1 MALIKEYFDLTKKY
15 CNEYGEK
22 TILLMQVGAFFEV
35 YGILDKK
42 TNNISN
48 SQILEFSR
56 ICDLAVV
63 EKNVCVGKDN
73 VVMAGIKDIILENIK
88 KIIIH
93 GQLTFMFKF
102 DDWVVNVM
110 LNAILFI
117 NLSYFH
123 P

>member
-1 MALIKEYFDLTKKY
+1 MALIKEYFDLTKQY

-56 ICDLAVV
+56 ICKFMICIYLKSFIYTA
-63 EKNVCVGKDN
+63 
-73 VVMAGIKDIILENIK
+73 
-88 KIIIH
+88 KISESS
-93 GQLTFMFKF
+93 LLC
-102 DDWVVNVM
+102 WR
-110 LNAILFI
+110 
-117 NLSYFH
+117 
-123 P
+123 